1 MGKVHTSPSSSCIFS
16 LISLNCFL
24 FSPLIL
30 FFSSSLFFFSP
41 PSVVCFDA
49 KIGFD
54 DNAQFRQREIFSQ
67 EDTSEGDPRE
77 VEATQHGLN
86 YISMDGNI
94 GCLGEPPSLVFPDCL

>member
-1 MGKVHTSPSSSCIFS
+1 MGKVYLFPSSLIVFPPRS
-16 LISLNCFL
+16 LFPSHSFL
-24 FSPLIL
+24 FI
-30 FFSSSLFFFSP
+30 SSLLLSFSP

-49 KIGFD
+49 KINFD

-94 GCLGEPPSLVFPDCL
+94 GCLGEPRS